1 MIAREGRHR
10 AVMPIKSQ
18 QQVEL
23 GLHGGSDVGTKQKG
37 KLDLPRDH
45 SLPSTFLLWW
55 LLVCSMYITVYFSLG
70 GREQKR
76 IQG

>member
-1 MIAREGRHR
+1 MS
-10 AVMPIKSQ
+10 VKSQ

-37 KLDLPRDH
+37 KLDLRRDH

-55 LLVCSMYITVYFSLG
+55 LPVCSMYITVISLWVDG
-70 GREQKR
+70 SRKEFRDGRE
-76 IQG
+76 